1 MNTVNYLVISH
12 TVDFGENEI
21 LNIENEMKEQGFQN
35 LTLAIRPGN
44 GVDFEDLKT
53 TIELSHNFQ
62 TITPIFDNNFD
73 PTIYSD
79 HRNSLPSHTYL
90 VKYETKK
97 QSFINNHTEKEG
109 IFMPNYKIGY
119 SPDYDPYLF
128 GVYDASKLGICLND
142 SETHNIVNCIASN
155 NSLIKLKN
163 VLDITGYNSVNIK
176 YILENYYFP
185 SILEYHKRVYNYQPF
200 NIIIF
205 NCGNNFNDVQI
216 VSLKHDILNQKDFM
230 PTKQESN
237 ITVPFNNYDKS
248 LLISKN
254 TLSLDTLPKPSG
266 NRWGQKSQSKYGF
279 KDKNQEL
286 IGGKN
291 CEKSN
296 YKKKYLKYKLK
307 YLKLKIN

>member
-1 MNTVNYLVISH
+1 MSTVNYLIISH

-21 LNIENEMKEQGFQN
+21 LTIENEMKEHGFQN

-62 TITPIFDNNFD
+62 RITPIFDNTFD
-73 PTIYSD
+73 STIYSD
-79 HRNSLPSHTYL
+79 HRSSLPSHTYL
-90 VKYETKK
+90 VKYETKN

-142 SETHNIVNCIASN
+142 SETNNIVNCIASN
-155 NSLIKLKN
+155 DSLIKLKN
-163 VLDITGYNSVNIK
+163 VLDITGYNSINIK

-185 SILEYHKRVYNYQPF
+185 SILEYHKVVYNYEPF

-205 NCGNNFNDVQI
+205 NCGSQFNDIQRI
-216 VSLKHDILNQKDFM
+216 SLKHDIINQKDFM

-237 ITVPFNNYDKS
+237 ATVPINFDSS
-248 LLISKN
+248 LLVSNN
-254 TLSLDTLPKPSG
+254 TLSLPKSSG
-266 NRWGQKSQSKYGF
+266 NRWRQIPQSRYGF
-279 KDKNQEL
+279 KDKNVEL
-286 IGGKN
+286 VGGKN
-291 CEKSN
+291 CEK